1 MRITKDFLAGALFVA
16 IGGFAFVIAQNYR
29 MGTAMQMGP
38 GYFPIVLSV
47 IIIILGCCVMAVAA
61 MKPERSEVV
70 ATWELRPLIAVLA
83 SILAFAVLIRP
94 WGLVASIAA
103 CVVIARIGARDR
115 GFLEIAAVIVVLS
128 VCSIAIFSY
137 GLHLS
142 LRIWP
147 F

>member
-1 MRITKDFLAGALFVA
+1 MRITKDFLSGALFAA
-16 IGGFAFVIAQNYR
+16 IGVFAFVIAQNYR

-38 GYFPIVLSV
+38 GYFPTVLSALIVVLGGV
-47 IIIILGCCVMAVAA
+47 IMVTAA
-61 MKPERSEVV
+61 MRPDRSEVV
-70 ATWELRPLIAVLA
+70 ATWEVRPLVAVAA
-83 SILAFAVLIRP
+83 SILAFALLIRS

-103 CVVIARIGARDR
+103 SVIVARIGARDH
-115 GFLEIAAVIVVLS
+115 GIIEIAALIVVIS
-128 VCSIAIFSY
+128 AGAIAIFSY